1 MKSILTWAKKLSTPK
16 DALQKAFPHHYITRV
31 ENPDGSIRI
40 SLLPKNVQ
48 KTDKE
53 ISTVAE
59 VEETSEK

>member
-1 MKSILTWAKKLSTPK
+1 MKSTLNWAKKLTRK
-16 DALQKAFPHHYITRV
+16 DTLSKAFPHHYITRV
-31 ENPDGSIRI
+31 ENPDSSVRI

-59 VEETSEK
+59 VEETSEE

>member
-1 MKSILTWAKKLSTPK
+1 MKNTLTWAKKLTRNDSIS
-16 DALQKAFPHHYITRV
+16 KAFPHHYITRV

-48 KTDKE
+48 TTNKE

-59 VEETSEK
+59 VEETSEE